1 MPTGARRRGWIR
13 PRPPRPQATCSNAS
27 LNRTSICL
35 LDNAYGSAAARLD
48 PPEAAKAAND
58 LRERLAKPG
67 PDPSV
72 ELALI
77 YAYGSAAARLDPSD
91 AAKAASDLRERL
103 GKSDLDRSTKQ
114 ALSTA
119 YGRAVARLDPP
130 EAAKA
135 VSV

>member
-1 MPTGARRRGWIR
+1 
-13 PRPPRPQATCSNAS
+13 
-27 LNRTSICL
+27 
-35 LDNAYGSAAARLD
+35 
-48 PPEAAKAAND
+48 
-58 LRERLAKPG
+58 
-67 PDPSV
+67 V